1 MRVLAVLAAALISS
15 ACATHAPAPAAK
27 PQAIMLSEETKEY
40 SFVFQAD
47 SRVLEIPGL
56 AETLI
61 KEATEAKALL
71 IKEAETKAGVTKEY
85 PDFVARL
92 PKDFLDAQLAYEAIW
107 SRVADAGALAS
118 VRMDFYGYGGGA
130 HPITD
135 FDGRI
140 FDKPTGKRLQIA
152 DLLTKPIAQTGIPD
166 ALCKAIAAEKKARDM
181 PFDDAGDPIS
191 CTGPEPSVK
200 LDGPI
205 VFAASTAP
213 GKSAGL
219 RYLFG
224 PYAIGAYVEGP
235 YVIDVPAA
243 AFITDVKPQY
253 ARGFGGDLDPNDPK
267 DPAADMPYIGGGD
280 R

>member
-1 MRVLAVLAAALISS
+1 MRVLAALTAILICT
-15 ACATHAPAPAAK
+15 ACATAKKPEPAPQQK
-27 PQAIMLSEETKEY
+27 QIMLKDETKEY

-47 SRVLEIPGL
+47 RKVLEIPGL
-56 AETLI
+56 AETLL
-61 KEATEAKALL
+61 KEATDAKIQLL
-71 IKEAETKAGVTKEY
+71 KDNAEFRAAMPNDPRDV
-85 PDFVARL
+85 
-92 PKDFLDAQLAYEAIW
+92 QLAYEAVW
-107 SRVADAGALAS
+107 ARVADAGSLAS

-140 FDKPTGKRLQIA
+140 FDKASGERLQLN
-152 DLLTKPIAQTGIPD
+152 DLLSKPAAQTGIPD
-166 ALCKAIAAEKKARDM
+166 ALCKAIAVEKKARDL

-191 CTGPEPSVK
+191 CTGPEPTVK

-205 VFAASTAP
+205 VFAASTKA
-213 GKSAGL
+213 GKAAGL

-243 AFITDVKPQY
+243 AFAADLKPEY
-253 ARGFGGDLDPNDPK
+253 ASGFGGAFDPNDPK